1 MNSKHTTYKLPVNWE
16 TGMMLNKTHLNELND
31 YILSIYRNSMLKGI
45 HYYNYGLLPDYENK
59 FDALKISL
67 EKQGNQLMV
76 QLEQCY
82 ALTFDGFSFNINPQ
96 AIKAGYLDYNN
107 LNISIDLDPI
117 NQNYI
122 LLYLSYNPDKV
133 INIGNVDVAKDDFE
147 RKPFRNMAIR
157 LKSSNIES
165 ISQVGKQFE
174 GQSNSIPLAVVNIT
188 NSDNPQLEKKY
199 IPPCI
204 NFYSDERLSSIFEKL
219 RKDTN
224 ALSENMTQVL
234 SFVREDEKDNLVSD
248 LTLDLGFFLRTLL
261 PIVAEINAALRSKLK
276 VDSIIE
282 LFYLYKKLA
291 TTFIAGFD
299 SIEQT
304 NRREMA
310 NYFAEMHGTPH
321 QFSKVG
327 LNLVES
333 NYIHVNI
340 YKSCL
345 EPILQF
351 VDLLLNLMKDMA
363 SKGLQTKL
371 FSESGKSG
379 GYKQR
384 KKEKP
389 SPKTEPPENI
399 KDKKEDKPVDSDND
413 NSNDTDISWI

>member
-1 MNSKHTTYKLPVNWE
+1 MNAKHTTYKLPINWE
-16 TGMMLNKTHLNELND
+16 TGMMLNQIHLNELNE
-31 YILSIYRNSMLKGI
+31 YILGIYRNSMLKGV
-45 HYYNYGLLPDYENK
+45 HYYNYGLLPDYDNK

-67 EKQGNQLMV
+67 EKQGSTLSV

-82 ALTFDGFSFNINPQ
+82 VLTFDGFYFNINPQ
-96 AIKAGYLDYNN
+96 AIKSGYLDYNN
-107 LNISIDLDPI
+107 FNTSIDLD
-117 NQNYI
+117 QVSENYI
-122 LLYLSYNPDKV
+122 LLYLSYNPDEIV
-133 INIGNVDVAKDDFE
+133 NIGNVDVAKDDFE
-147 RKPFRNMAIR
+147 RKPYRNMAVK
-157 LKSSNIES
+157 LKSSNIGA
-165 ISQVGKQFE
+165 IGQVAQFE
-174 GQSNSIPLAVVNIT
+174 GQGNSIPLAIVNIT
-188 NSDNPQLEKKY
+188 NADNPQIEKKY

-204 NFYSDERLSSIFEKL
+204 NFYSDERLSSVFEKL
-219 RKDTN
+219 KKDTN

-234 SFVREDEKDNLVSD
+234 SFVREDEKDNLVAD
-248 LTLDLGFFLRTLL
+248 LTLDLSFFLKNLL
-261 PIVAEINAALRSKLK
+261 PIVAEINAALRSKSK

-327 LNLVES
+327 LNLVET
-333 NYIHVNI
+333 NYVHVNI
-340 YKSCL
+340 YKSSI

-384 KKEKP
+384 KKAKP
-389 SPKTEPPENI
+389 SPETEPVENI
-399 KDKKEDKPVDSDND
+399 KDTEEDKPVDSDND
-413 NSNDTDISWI
+413 ISWI